1 MKKMFIRLIFC
12 DFNMA
17 TEHTVMTI
25 CGTIEK
31 LCFVER
37 YVKISITSRV
47 PFELKVHNLNVWD
60 IDFNIIWQLS

>member
-1 MKKMFIRLIFC
+1 MHCTWCPTVSDSDVPQYFAGKVEISSISMKKMFIRLIFC

-31 LCFVER
+31 LCFG
-37 YVKISITSRV
+37 S
-47 PFELKVHNLNVWD
+47 NM
-60 IDFNIIWQLS
+60 